1 MTRNTVLAFALGAL
15 LAGGLSHALAEPPSP
30 MATAGF
36 AARAEGFG
44 GHHGA
49 GMRMRMHMR
58 GAALPARA
66 AIGDLRRI
74 ERLYLIDGRA
84 RELPALYKDVLAKTQ
99 NPMVRNYAY
108 RHLAHAQLKPANV
121 DQAIATLRQ
130 SLEEDLARLNKA
142 PEPERQ

>member
-1 MTRNTVLAFALGAL
+1 MSRNTILAFALGAL
-15 LAGGLSHALAEPPSP
+15 LAGGLSYALAEPPSP
-30 MATAGF
+30 MADTAF
-36 AARAEGFG
+36 ADQADGFG

-49 GMRMRMHMR
+49 GMMHMR

-84 RELPALYKDVLAKTQ
+84 KDLPALYKDVLAKTQ
-99 NPMVRNYAY
+99 NPMVRNYAF

-130 SLEEDLARLNKA
+130 SLDEDLARLNKA
-142 PEPERQ
+142 PAPERQ